1 VASENRRAVPPTD
14 LPLSAAALQLIAD
27 ATAESARLHH
37 EYIGTEHLLLALGH
51 DSREQAPLAALAV
64 NPRRA
69 ALRIS
74 EMIQDG
80 STKRHK
86 VPLDPR
92 ELNLPEEVI
101 RWLAERSQ
109 SSIDVPPDI
118 ERPFTS
124 RTKRALSLAADSARE
139 LAHTHVGVAE
149 VIVGIMRESKNI
161 AAQVLAAEGLTAD
174 RAYEYARQ
182 Q

>member
-1 VASENRRAVPPTD
+1 MTSEDLRAVPLTD
-14 LPLSAAALQLIAD
+14 LPLSADALQLIAD

-64 NPRRA
+64 DPRRTSRRIREIVEDGA
-69 ALRIS
+69 ATRP
-74 EMIQDG
+74 
-80 STKRHK
+80 K

-101 RWLAERSQ
+101 QWLAERRREK
-109 SSIDVPPDI
+109 IDLPLHI

-124 RTKRALSLAADSARE
+124 RTRRALSLAADSARE
-139 LAHTHVGVAE
+139 LAHTHVGIGE
-149 VIVGIMRESKNI
+149 VIVGIMREGKNV
-161 AAQVLAAEGLTAD
+161 AAQVLAAEGLTEQ
-174 RAYEYARQ
+174 RAYEYARRR
-182 Q
+182 